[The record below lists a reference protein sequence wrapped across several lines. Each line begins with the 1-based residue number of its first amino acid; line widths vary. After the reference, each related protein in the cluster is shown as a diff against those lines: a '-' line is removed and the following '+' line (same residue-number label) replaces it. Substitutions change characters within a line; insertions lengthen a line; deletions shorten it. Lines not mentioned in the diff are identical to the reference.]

1 MVSVSSNLTV
11 DSTGAFG
18 FSNTY
23 KTKDISYIGYFT
35 SGIQEPVHCMGFYKG
50 ELVSAT
56 TANRIGV
63 HTSLDRQVFP
73 NHLIVIF
80 TARKRSLGQG
90 NIFTSVCQEF
100 CSREGVPGPGGCLE
114 TPPGTATAAGGTH
127 PTGTHSCLN
136 MKAVTLLYLN

>member
-1 MVSVSSNLTV
+1 
-11 DSTGAFG
+11 
-18 FSNTY
+18 
-23 KTKDISYIGYFT
+23 
-35 SGIQEPVHCMGFYKG
+35 MGFYKG

-100 CSREGVPGPGGCLE
+100 CSRGGAWSGGVPGDPPSPGRLLLPAVCILLE
-114 TPPGTATAAGGTH
+114 RI
-127 PTGTHSCLN
+127 L
-136 MKAVTLLYLN
+136 V

>member
-1 MVSVSSNLTV
+1 
-11 DSTGAFG
+11 
-18 FSNTY
+18 
-23 KTKDISYIGYFT
+23 
-35 SGIQEPVHCMGFYKG
+35 MGFHKG

-100 CSREGVPGPGGCLE
+100 CSRGGAWSGGTVPGPGGDAWRPPL
-114 TPPGTATAAGGTH
+114 PGTATAASGTY

-136 MKAVTLLYLN
+136 MKAVTFLYLN